1 MFLKGDSS
9 NQISAPHSY
18 GTSLPMVESELKYNE
33 FRKKQEKQ
41 RNWDYNVQLKVV
53 RLKLLWV
60 VPSAIGCGAISCWM
74 WCQALKSLEVVL
86 LIFMITSCCL
96 LSQCVLCY
104 TLHSYWM
111 RCQVKKL

>member
-53 RLKLLWV
+53 RLKLLWGCHQLLNV
-60 VPSAIGCGAISCWM
+60 VPSAVGCGA
-74 WCQALKSLEVVL
+74 KP
-86 LIFMITSCCL
+86 
-96 LSQCVLCY
+96 
-104 TLHSYWM
+104 
-111 RCQVKKL
+111 